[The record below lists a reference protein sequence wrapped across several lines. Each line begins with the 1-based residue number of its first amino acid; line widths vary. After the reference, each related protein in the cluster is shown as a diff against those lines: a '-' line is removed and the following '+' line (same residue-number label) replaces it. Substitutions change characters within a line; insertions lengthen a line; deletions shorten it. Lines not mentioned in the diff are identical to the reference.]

1 VTEAALPARG
11 NGRLVAWLSLVAVL
25 TALNYLGRYGT
36 STEPD
41 RDILYEWSSFVGGV
55 IQFGLMLGIVLW
67 IAAGGPARELLA
79 LRAPRSWPA
88 ALGLAALIFVG
99 VLVVAAALSPF
110 LDAGDEQGL
119 LPERWDPSR
128 AAPFFANATLIAGLT
143 PVVEELMFRG
153 LGFSLLSRFGSPTA
167 IVVVGV
173 LFGPVHGL
181 VLGLPILIG
190 FGLGLAYLR
199 HRSGSVLPCMLLH
212 AVFNGMAL
220 LAAVTLGG
228 DG

>member
-1 VTEAALPARG
+1 MTEAALPARG
-11 NGRLVAWLSLVAVL
+11 NGRLVAWLALVAVL
-25 TALNYLGRYGT
+25 TALNYWGRYGV
-36 STEPD
+36 SAEPD
-41 RDILYEWSSFVGGV
+41 RDILYEWSSFVGGL
-55 IQFGLMLGIVLW
+55 IQFGLMLAIVLW

-79 LRAPRSWPA
+79 LRRPRSWPA
-88 ALGLAALIFVG
+88 ALGVAALILVG
-99 VLVVAAALSPF
+99 VLILAAALSPF

-119 LPERWDPSR
+119 LPERWDPGR
-128 AAPFFANATLIAGLT
+128 AAPFLANAALIAGLT

-153 LGFSLLSRFGSPTA
+153 LGFSLLSRFGSTAA

-181 VLGLPILIG
+181 VLGLPILSG

-199 HRSGSVLPCMLLH
+199 YRSDSVLPCILLH

-228 DG
+228 EA